1 MTTREDVKKIL
12 TELGPENAARMF
24 IAICRGEEGTSRAWV
39 MTIPKMSSFDADKS
53 PIEDRHTGDPMAI
66 DLHTAFI
73 FEVNAAT
80 MKILDG
86 AIPFHMWDKDGKP
99 IPMHAHF
106 EGLEEK
112 EFDRAETFK
121 YIIHLFAIRYG
132 ENGPPT
138 AERPVHF
145 C

>member
-39 MTIPKMSSFDADKS
+39 M
-53 PIEDRHTGDPMAI
+53 
-66 DLHTAFI
+66 TAFI